1 MTETVSDLL
10 PILQRYFGFSDFR
23 DDQKPIVDTILE
35 GRDMLAIL
43 KTSGGKSLCYQ
54 MPALHRGGTTLVI
67 SPLISLMKDQ
77 VDALVS
83 KGIPAAFVNSNLEVH
98 EAQARYRELAEGRL
112 RLFYVAPERFQD
124 EGFLAALASSGV
136 HTVAV
141 DEAHCASQWGHDFR
155 PHYSKLGASLSD
167 LESSLGRRV
176 QRLAFTATATERVRQ
191 DICEIL
197 GLRQPVLHQRG
208 FDRDNLTYA
217 VIPSDKN
224 RDQDIEGFLH
234 EHPDDNTI
242 IYCTTVKRV
251 EALYTYL
258 KGAGLS
264 VSRYH
269 GRLTPEEK
277 NRVQDDFIASKTR
290 ILISTS
296 AFGMGVDKS
305 DIRLVIHAQMPGSL
319 EAWYQE
325 AGRAGRDGL
334 PAKAVLF
341 YDPKDRNIHRFFI
354 EMGAPSAEVMRAL
367 RPLIYQE
374 LVGGPQDLDF
384 NWIAKIS
391 RAKLQ
396 PAQVA
401 SALNL
406 MVGQGEVSR
415 HGDNTFALAQW
426 NLSANYDWVDDLR
439 RNNWMKVN
447 AMQQWCETTLCR
459 RWTVLKY
466 FGAKQAHTRC
476 GTCDT
481 CLAEALSK
489 SKVGSTLPYVRPITL
504 INFAKAISSV
514 GQRWMAVLLGT
525 LSTKELKPHEE
536 PWHSRF
542 AHYAVGDLERWKQR
556 LIDQKLLSKD
566 LQITS
571 RGESWIDGTLE
582 DSHLNDK
589 LCQGPAPEKPSG
601 GHGVPIEVLHK
612 WRKATAYA
620 EDVSEM
626 SIATEAMLRKVHA
639 ASSFAQ
645 VDLLA
650 AGVSGPWAKRYGAKL
665 QDYVAKQLKKTGNEM
680 GMI

>member
-1 MTETVSDLL
+1 MKETVLDLL
-10 PILQRYFGFSDFR
+10 PTLQRYFGFSDFR
-23 DDQKPIVDTILE
+23 EDQKPIVDTILE
-35 GRDMLAIL
+35 GRDLLAIL

-77 VDALVS
+77 VDALMS
-83 KGIPAAFVNSNLEVH
+83 KGIPAAFVNSNLEAH
-98 EAQARYRELAEGRL
+98 EAQSRYRDLAEGRL

-124 EGFLAALASSGV
+124 EGFLSALISSGV

-155 PHYSKLGASLSD
+155 PHYSKLGASLTALD
-167 LESSLGRRV
+167 ERLGRPV
-176 QRLAFTATATERVRQ
+176 QRIAFTATATERVRE

-197 GLRQPVLHQRG
+197 GLRNPVVHQRG
-208 FDRDNLTYA
+208 FDRENLTYA

-224 RDQDIEGFLH
+224 RDQDIEAFLH
-234 EHPDDNTI
+234 EHPTDNTI

-258 KGAGLS
+258 KTAGLS

-269 GRLTPEEK
+269 GRLSPEEK
-277 NRVQDDFIASKTR
+277 NRVQDDFIESKTR

-296 AFGMGVDKS
+296 AFGMGVDKA

-325 AGRAGRDGL
+325 AGRGGRDGL

-354 EMGAPSAEVMRAL
+354 EMGAPSAEVMKAL

-374 LVGGPQDLDF
+374 LLGGPQDIDF
-384 NWIAKIS
+384 NWISKIS

-396 PAQVA
+396 PGQVS

-415 HGDNTFALAQW
+415 LGENTFALAEW
-426 NLSANYDWVDDLR
+426 NMAANYDWVDDLR

-459 RWTVLKY
+459 RWTVMKY

-489 SKVGSTLPYVRPITL
+489 SKVGTTLPYVRPITL
-504 INFAKAISSV
+504 INFAKAIN
-514 GQRWMAVLLGT
+514 GAGPRWLAVLLGT
-525 LSTKELKPHEE
+525 MPGKDLRPHEE

-542 AHYAVGDLERWKQR
+542 AHYAVGDLERWKKR
-556 LIDQKLLSKD
+556 LIDQKLLD
-566 LQITS
+566 DELRITS
-571 RGESWIDGTLE
+571 RGENWIDGTLD
-582 DSHLNDK
+582 DSKLNEK
-589 LCQGPAPEKPSG
+589 LCQAPATEKPKAS
-601 GHGVPIEVLHK
+601 HGIPMEVLHK

-620 EDVSEM
+620 DDVSEM
-626 SIATEAMLRKVHA
+626 SIATEAILRKVHA
-639 ASSFAQ
+639 ANSFSLD
-645 VDLLA
+645 DLIE
-650 AGVSGPWAKRYGAKL
+650 AGVAPTWANKHGKKL
-665 QDYVAKQLKKTGNEM
+665 QDHVAKYVKKMATEM
-680 GMI
+680 DI